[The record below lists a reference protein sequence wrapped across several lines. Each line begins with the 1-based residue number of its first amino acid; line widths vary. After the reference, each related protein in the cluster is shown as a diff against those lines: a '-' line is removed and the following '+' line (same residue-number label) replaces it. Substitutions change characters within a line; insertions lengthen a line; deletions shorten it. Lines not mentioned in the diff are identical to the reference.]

1 MGGVGKRII
10 TKTWMSE
17 IFLQGRILRVGVDAL
32 IMQLALEFITY
43 LSLKFD
49 ELSFFVGRAKCQDS
63 EVRGLFASGKMTF
76 FVTNFTQFA
85 KNTFYHK

>member
-17 IFLQGRILRVGVDAL
+17 IFLQGGVLRVGGDAL
-32 IMQLALEFITY
+32 IMQLGRQFIMS

-49 ELSFFVGRAKCQDS
+49 ELSFFLG
-63 EVRGLFASGKMTF
+63 
-76 FVTNFTQFA
+76 N
-85 KNTFYHK
+85 